1 MTQSQTRKKFLQ
13 DMTLRGFSRQSI
25 ITYEDHCKRFLDFTK
40 TRDTSKLTEREF
52 RSYLLHLSQREDLAP
67 ATINLSNSVVR
78 FLYEVTLEKDINY
91 KRVPHAKK
99 PIKRPVVLTVE
110 ELHSFFEQVE
120 RPKHFAFFL
129 NLYGSGLRISEM
141 LALRTDDIDAQR
153 MLLRVRCGKGNK
165 ERYAPL
171 TEAGL
176 EAFRHYWRLYRPDN
190 TNNFVFPDYTRI
202 RPQSVDAFG
211 AMFRK
216 VAEDADIR
224 KKATPHTLRHCFA
237 THSLQ
242 SGTDL
247 MTLKEMLGH
256 SSLSSTAEY
265 VHLSLVDRSNSRS
278 PQELTAEFWAEYRER
293 NFIHG

>member
-13 DMTLRGFSRQSI
+13 DMTLRGFSPQSI

-40 TRDTSKLTEREF
+40 IRDTSKLTEREF

-99 PIKRPVVLTVE
+99 PVKRPIVLTVE
-110 ELHSFFEQVE
+110 ELRAFFEQVE

-176 EAFRHYWRLYRPDN
+176 EAFRHYWRLYRPVN

-211 AMFRK
+211 TMFRK

-237 THSLQ
+237 THTLQ

-247 MTLKEMLGH
+247 ITLKEMLGH
-256 SSLSSTAEY
+256 AALSSTAEY